1 MKFLGRTALLLLTV
15 LVGPTVGLA
24 AELAGANHLH
34 PDFALLDAD
43 GVNVLDSGASLST
56 MKTCGQCHDTAYI
69 ESHAFH
75 ADLGLKSFA
84 ASAES
89 WDSSPGLFGRWDPLS
104 YRYLSRS
111 GDERLDLSTP
121 EWLMHLGERVVGGGP
136 AVRSRAGTPL
146 VDLPPDGASP
156 ESALLADSGAITPW
170 DWAESGAMEM
180 NCFLCHLEQPNV
192 SARAEALHQGQFGRA
207 NTATLSGLNIV
218 EAAGQGWTWNPA
230 AFNEQRELQSR
241 LVAIQDPT
249 NANCAACHGEVHPAT
264 DEPLTISACDLD
276 YPQTATTG
284 QVIASQRINA
294 SGVNLAG
301 KGELRQAWDIHAERQ
316 LQCTDCHHALN
327 NPAHLSQTQGN
338 NPAHLRYDP
347 RSLEINEYLRRPDH
361 NFARGQS
368 AQFNLA
374 PEYKGT
380 MRRCENCH
388 DAATSHQ
395 AWLPYVETHMAAMA
409 CETCHIPKLHAPAI
423 QSQDWTLIRTDGAS
437 VSRCRGVEGPPGDV
451 RSLVTGYQPVLLQRT
466 NIDGQTLLAP
476 YNLITSFYWVYRDSG
491 GQQRPVRLIDLK
503 AAFLKDGGHAPEIV
517 DAFDADGDGR
527 LSDTELVID
536 SPAKEQ
542 LLQARLSALGL
553 AEVHIEGRVQPY
565 SVNHNV
571 VRGESAL
578 NDCGDCHNKHSR
590 LTQSMPLADHAP
602 VMPEFV
608 ATTNVS
614 GSGELIRDLAGAL
627 IYQPQPA
634 QDRLYIFGASRNSWM
649 DRLGAL
655 AFAGTLFGVL
665 GHGTLRYLAWRR
677 RPHGVEHTRRVR
689 MYDAYRRFWHWL
701 QATSIL
707 VLLLTGL
714 IIHRPDIFSVFS
726 FRGVITLHNVLAVI
740 LVINAVF
747 SLFYHLATERMRE
760 YIPRPHG
767 FFDDSIAQT
776 KYYLSGIFKGEPHP
790 FEKRADDRMNPIQ
803 KLTYFGILNVLLPLQ
818 IATGVLIWGVQRWPE
833 LASSLGGLP
842 LLASVHS
849 LVAWLF
855 ASFIVGHVYLT
866 TTGAT
871 PLEGIRGMVTGYEE
885 VEDHPGPAK

>member
-1 MKFLGRTALLLLTV
+1 MKHHVQAIVLLCCALV
-15 LVGPTVGLA
+15 APASSQAADGP
-24 AELAGANHLH
+24 GANRLH
-34 PDFALLDAD
+34 PDFVVLDAN

-56 MKTCGQCHDTAYI
+56 MKTCGQCHDTDYI

-84 ASAES
+84 ANAAS
-89 WDSSPGLFGRWDPLS
+89 WDSSPGLFGRWDPLR

-111 GDERLDLSTP
+111 GDQRLDLSTP
-121 EWLMHLGERVVGGGP
+121 EWLMQLGERVVGGGP
-136 AVRSRAGTPL
+136 AMRSRAGASL
-146 VDLPPDGASP
+146 LDLPPDGANP
-156 ESALLADSGAITPW
+156 ESALLGDSGEITPW
-170 DWAESGAMEM
+170 DWTTSGGMEM
-180 NCFLCHLEQPNV
+180 NCFLCHLEQPNI

-218 EAAGQGWTWNPA
+218 EAAGQVWAWNPA
-230 AFNEQRELQSR
+230 AFNDQRELQSR
-241 LVAIQDPT
+241 LVNIQDPT

-301 KGELRQAWDIHAERQ
+301 KAELHRSWDIHAERQ

-327 NPAHLSQTQGN
+327 NPAHLSQIQGN

-409 CETCHIPKLHAPAI
+409 CETCHIPKLHAPAN
-423 QSQDWTLIRTDGAS
+423 QSYDWTLIRTDGAAIS
-437 VSRCRGVEGPPGDV
+437 SCRGVEGPPGDV
-451 RSLVTGYQPVLLQRT
+451 RSLVTGYQPVLLQRR
-466 NIDGQTLLAP
+466 NIDGQSMLAP
-476 YNLITSFYWVYRDSG
+476 YNLITSFYWVYQDGS

-503 AAFLKDGGHAPEIV
+503 TAFLKDGAHAPEIV
-517 DAFDADGDGR
+517 SAFDADGDGR
-527 LSDTELVID
+527 LGDTELVIVT
-536 SPAKEQ
+536 PAQQQ

-553 AEVHIEGRVQPY
+553 ADVHIEGRVQPY
-565 SVNHNV
+565 SINHNV
-571 VRGESAL
+571 VRGENAL
-578 NDCGDCHNKHSR
+578 NDCRACHNQGSR
-590 LTQSMPLADHAP
+590 LMQSMRLADHAP

-614 GSGELIRDLAGAL
+614 GSGEMIRDQAGAL

-634 QDRLYIFGASRNSWM
+634 QDGLYIFGASRNSWM

-655 AFAGTLFGVL
+655 AFAGTLFGVFA
-665 GHGTLRYLAWRR
+665 HGSLRYLAWRR

-707 VLLLTGL
+707 VLLMTGL
-714 IIHRPDIFSVFS
+714 IIHRQDIFSAFS

-740 LVINAVF
+740 LVVNAVF

-776 KYYLSGIFKGEPHP
+776 RYYLSGIFKGEPHP
-790 FEKRADDRMNPIQ
+790 FEKSPDDRMNPIQ

-818 IATGVLIWGVQRWPE
+818 ILTGVLIWGVQRWPE
-833 LASSLGGLP
+833 LAGSLGGLP

-885 VEDHPGPAK
+885 VEDHPGKS